1 MSGVNLRG
9 DQATRVL
16 AAIAE
21 TSQDAIVTKTVE
33 GVVTNWSKSAERIFG
48 YTADEMIG
56 QPISVLA
63 PPERADEML
72 DILAR
77 IGRGEHIERSE
88 TERRRKDGRIIY
100 VSVAVSPIRDDTG
113 RVAGALKIARD
124 ITDAKLAEA
133 ALLEREVHLR
143 SILDTVPDGMIV
155 IDDRGI
161 IQSISVT
168 AERMFGFAA
177 SEVRGRNVS
186 MLMPSPYRENHDGYL
201 ARYLATGER
210 RIIGLGR
217 VVAGQRKVSRL
228 TEMGQMASALAHE
241 INQPLTAATNYLQ
254 AAHLLLAGGDSV
266 AIERTANLI
275 ENASTQVTR
284 ATEIIRHLRDFLRRG
299 ETEQRAED
307 IGKVIEEAAALAL
320 IGSRERGVRVHLR
333 VASRIPPA
341 LIDKVQIQQVVINLI
356 RNAIEAMEGSERREL
371 TISAAMVEDG
381 GIEISI
387 GDTGPGVAPEVADR
401 LFQPFVTTKTQ
412 GMGVGLSICRSIIEA
427 HNGRLWVEPNPEG
440 GTIFHFTV
448 PAVR

>member
-217 VVAGQRKVSRL
+217 VVAGQRKDGGTFPIELTVGEVRGEGRRLFTGFVRDLTERQHTLRRLQELQSELSHVSRL

-266 AIERTANLI
+266 AI
-275 ENASTQVTR
+275 
-284 ATEIIRHLRDFLRRG
+284 
-299 ETEQRAED
+299 
-307 IGKVIEEAAALAL
+307 
-320 IGSRERGVRVHLR
+320 VRQL
-333 VASRIPPA
+333 
-341 LIDKVQIQQVVINLI
+341 
-356 RNAIEAMEGSERREL
+356 
-371 TISAAMVEDG
+371 
-381 GIEISI
+381 
-387 GDTGPGVAPEVADR
+387 
-401 LFQPFVTTKTQ
+401 
-412 GMGVGLSICRSIIEA
+412 
-427 HNGRLWVEPNPEG
+427 
-440 GTIFHFTV
+440 
-448 PAVR
+448 

>member
-1 MSGVNLRG
+1 MRL
-9 DQATRVL
+9 AVL
-16 AAIAE
+16 
-21 TSQDAIVTKTVE
+21 S
-33 GVVTNWSKSAERIFG
+33 
-48 YTADEMIG
+48 
-56 QPISVLA
+56 
-63 PPERADEML
+63 
-72 DILAR
+72 
-77 IGRGEHIERSE
+77 
-88 TERRRKDGRIIY
+88 
-100 VSVAVSPIRDDTG
+100 
-113 RVAGALKIARD
+113 
-124 ITDAKLAEA
+124 
-133 ALLEREVHLR
+133 
-143 SILDTVPDGMIV
+143 
-155 IDDRGI
+155 
-161 IQSISVT
+161 
-168 AERMFGFAA
+168 
-177 SEVRGRNVS
+177 
-186 MLMPSPYRENHDGYL
+186 
-201 ARYLATGER
+201 
-210 RIIGLGR
+210 
-217 VVAGQRKVSRL
+217 
-228 TEMGQMASALAHE
+228 
-241 INQPLTAATNYLQ
+241 NQPLTAATNYLQ